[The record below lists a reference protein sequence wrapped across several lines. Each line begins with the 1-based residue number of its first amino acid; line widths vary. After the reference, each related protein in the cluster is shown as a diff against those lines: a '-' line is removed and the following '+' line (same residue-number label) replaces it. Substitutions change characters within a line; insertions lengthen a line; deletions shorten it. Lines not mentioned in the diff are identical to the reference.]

1 MNRLRWPLYEPS
13 IKSSKPGMKIRNL
26 QVQPHGPID
35 EKLEIQPKGLN
46 LIYGRN
52 ETGKT
57 FLLETMSAWLFGK
70 GKGSPL
76 KKVARVWDPM
86 PSGSIEVSGVDGLQ
100 GESNLILDSSSK
112 KNLQDHFVDE
122 LGMPGDLSELL
133 LVRAGDTLLEN
144 PDDLVKRSL
153 SASGMLQEIIDQGV
167 SRTLQNSAF
176 ENGQIQGNHAG
187 EIKRRNELKNKLT
200 SLGELRVRYAQEQGS
215 ELDGLEQEISDLE
228 SEINKLE
235 AAKKFKAY
243 QVSQERKALLDNIEK
258 QPKDLDELEDKIEQL
273 KRVRT
278 EIIGKN
284 NRVASLTEELK
295 HKDWADHAY
304 ARYRELEAKRMEP
317 LATESRSNPVF
328 LVLFI
333 GALLA
338 TGGLYATLGLWGAV
352 GGGVASIAF
361 LLLWLLVK
369 KEHQAIPPEEDPDLK
384 KIKVEF
390 KEKFG
395 DELIS
400 EAYFQTKVEQLIL
413 FQGQKEESL
422 RDLADLRNKE
432 TEWYA
437 RLDTRLGKH
446 PEGTEIEEWN
456 AQVSTWKNHLSG
468 LEQAAQSKQS
478 ELDRLGIL
486 DAEFLSQDPE
496 VAWDSD
502 RSQELR
508 KELESLA
515 RKSQQA
521 QVELGELKTEIAA
534 MTQINSVDWEKLISG
549 LEQKIGESE
558 SEYQEITAEILGK
571 IALVSTVHELQE
583 KEDELITQNLQNS
596 EFNQDIKE
604 ISGGRVNGFTW
615 EGGELKL
622 LREGLGNQSREFL
635 STGVKEQL
643 MIALRILFARHYLKE
658 QPCFLLLDDAFQHSD
673 WERRERLVDHVIRLV
688 LESGW
693 QVFYFTMDDHLRD
706 LFKQKGME
714 LLADDFQSINL

>member
-1 MNRLRWPLYEPS
+1 
-13 IKSSKPGMKIRNL
+13 MKIRNL
-26 QVQPHGPID
+26 QVQPHGPLD
-35 EKLEIQPKGLN
+35 KKLEIEPKGLN

-57 FLLETMSAWLFGK
+57 FLLETMTVWLFGK
-70 GKGSPL
+70 GRHSPL
-76 KKVARVWDPM
+76 KKVARAWDPM
-86 PSGSIEVSGVDGLQ
+86 PSGSIEVSGVVGLE
-100 GESNLILDSSSK
+100 GESNLILNSSSK
-112 KNLQDHFVDE
+112 KNLQDYLVAE
-122 LGMPGDLSELL
+122 LGMPRDLSELL

-167 SRTLQNSAF
+167 SRTLQNSSF
-176 ENGQIQGNHAG
+176 ENGQIQGHHAG

-200 SLGELRVRYAQEQGS
+200 SLGELRGRYAQEQGS
-215 ELDGLEQEISDLE
+215 ELDGLEEEISDLE
-228 SEINKLE
+228 SEINKLQ
-235 AAKKFKAY
+235 AAKKFRAY
-243 QVSQERKALLDNIEK
+243 QVSQEMKTLLDNIEK
-258 QPKDLDELEDKIEQL
+258 QPKDLDELEDKIEQF

-278 EIIGKN
+278 ELSGKS

-317 LATESRSNPVF
+317 LAAESGSNPVF
-328 LVLFI
+328 LILFI

-369 KEHQAIPPEEDPDLK
+369 KEHQEMARGEDVGLK
-384 KIKVEF
+384 KIRVEF

-413 FQGQKEESL
+413 YQGQKEESL
-422 RDLADLRNKE
+422 RDLAELRNKE
-432 TEWYA
+432 TELFA
-437 RLDTRLGKH
+437 RLETRLGKH
-446 PEGTEIEEWN
+446 PEDTEIEEWN
-456 AQVSTWKNHLSG
+456 AQVSAWKKYLSE
-468 LEQAAQSKQS
+468 LEQAAQSKKS
-478 ELDRLGIL
+478 ELDRLGIP
-486 DAEFLSQDPE
+486 DAEFLNQDPG
-496 VAWDSD
+496 VAWDAI
-502 RSQELR
+502 RFQESSN
-508 KELESLA
+508 ELELLKRRS
-515 RKSQQA
+515 REA

-534 MTQINSVDWEKLISG
+534 MTQTNSVDWEELISG
-549 LEQKIGESE
+549 LEQKIGEAE

-583 KEDELITQNLQNS
+583 KEDELITQNLGNS
-596 EFNQDIKE
+596 EFNQDIKD
-604 ISGGRVNGFTW
+604 IIGGRVNGFTW
-615 EGGELKL
+615 EGGEMKL
-622 LREGLGNQSREFL
+622 VRQGLENQSREFL
-635 STGVKEQL
+635 STGVNEQL

-658 QPCFLLLDDAFQHSD
+658 QPCFLLLDDAFQYSD

-688 LESGW
+688 LESRW
-693 QVFYFTMDDHLRD
+693 QVFYFTMDDHIRD
-706 LFKQKGME
+706 LFVKKATNLIE
-714 LLADDFQSINL
+714 DDFHYQVLDDLSG

>member
-1 MNRLRWPLYEPS
+1 
-13 IKSSKPGMKIRNL
+13 MKIRNL
-26 QVQPHGPID
+26 QVQPHGPLD
-35 EKLEIQPKGLN
+35 KKLEIEPKGLN

-57 FLLETMSAWLFGK
+57 FLLETMTVWLFGK
-70 GKGSPL
+70 GRHSPL
-76 KKVARVWDPM
+76 KKVARAWDPM
-86 PSGSIEVSGVDGLQ
+86 PSGSIEVSGVVGLE
-100 GESNLILDSSSK
+100 GESNLILNSSSK
-112 KNLQDHFVDE
+112 KNLQDYLVAE
-122 LGMPGDLSELL
+122 LGMPRDLSELL

-167 SRTLQNSAF
+167 SRTLQNSSF
-176 ENGQIQGNHAG
+176 ENGQIQGHHAG

-200 SLGELRVRYAQEQGS
+200 SLGELRGRYAQEQGS
-215 ELDGLEQEISDLE
+215 ELDGLEEEISNLE
-228 SEINKLE
+228 SEINKLQ
-235 AAKKFKAY
+235 AAKKFRAY
-243 QVSQERKALLDNIEK
+243 QVSQEMKTLLDNIEK
-258 QPKDLDELEDKIEQL
+258 QPKDLDELEDKIEQF

-278 EIIGKN
+278 ELSGKS

-317 LATESRSNPVF
+317 LAAESGSNPVF
-328 LVLFI
+328 LILFI

-369 KEHQAIPPEEDPDLK
+369 KEHQEMARGEDVGLK
-384 KIKVEF
+384 KIRVEF

-413 FQGQKEESL
+413 YQGQKEESL
-422 RDLADLRNKE
+422 RDLAELRNKE
-432 TEWYA
+432 TELFA
-437 RLDTRLGKH
+437 RLETRLGKH
-446 PEGTEIEEWN
+446 PEDTEIEEWN
-456 AQVSTWKNHLSG
+456 AQVSAWKKYLSE
-468 LEQAAQSKQS
+468 LEQAAQSKKS
-478 ELDRLGIL
+478 ELDRLGIP
-486 DAEFLSQDPE
+486 DAEFLNQDPG
-496 VAWDSD
+496 VAWDAI
-502 RSQELR
+502 RFQESSN
-508 KELESLA
+508 ELELLKRRS
-515 RKSQQA
+515 REA

-534 MTQINSVDWEKLISG
+534 MTQTNSVDWEELISG
-549 LEQKIGESE
+549 LEQKIGEAE

-583 KEDELITQNLQNS
+583 KEDELITQNLGNS
-596 EFNQDIKE
+596 EFNQDIKD
-604 ISGGRVNGFTW
+604 IIGGRVNGFTW
-615 EGGELKL
+615 EGGEMKL
-622 LREGLGNQSREFL
+622 VRQGLENQSREFL
-635 STGVKEQL
+635 STGVNEQL

-658 QPCFLLLDDAFQHSD
+658 QPCFLLLDDAFQYSD

-688 LESGW
+688 LESRW
-693 QVFYFTMDDHLRD
+693 QVFYFTMDDHIRD
-706 LFKQKGME
+706 LFVKKATNLIE
-714 LLADDFQSINL
+714 DDFHYQVLDDLSG